1 MPAGLCRDCGAA
13 LPAPA
18 PVRCSAC
25 GSPRVVAHPELET
38 LPVAHIDCDAF
49 YAAIE
54 KRDDPSL
61 RDKAVI
67 VGGSRRG
74 VVLTACYNARI
85 HGVRSAM
92 PMFKALR
99 LCPHATIVRPNMA
112 KYAATGRTIRTMM
125 GELTPLVQPVSID
138 EAFLDLSGTQALHG
152 ATPAVTLAR
161 FAARIERE
169 IGITV
174 SVGLSHNKFLAK
186 LASDADKPRGFTV
199 IGRAD
204 ALAVLRPRPVGA
216 IWGVGAVSQVR
227 LAALGFATIGDIQD
241 CTEAEFARRIGSEG
255 SSLWRLAHGLDG
267 RPVRRER
274 VAKSVSA
281 ETTFGED
288 LASADELEPILFHL
302 CEKVALRLATGD
314 VAAGGFVLKLK
325 TRDFRLRT
333 RSRADPADAARHPPL
348 RGRPRP
354 ARPRD
359 RRHALSPHW
368 SRHLRPARR
377 CRRRPG
383 RSARRLAAAP
393 EGGGEGHR
401 RGAGE
406 VRQRSA
412 GARHHDGTPAAAAL
426 NACGKD
432 GGLARNR
439 TGVQG
444 FAVLCVTTPPR
455 GLVRTGGDPA
465 RGASSPRGP
474 AAATGKASSDT
485 HHPLCCGGRVGKQGR
500 GLL

>member
-18 PVRCSAC
+18 PVRCRAC

-204 ALAVLRPRPVGA
+204 AFAVLRPRPVGA
-216 IWGVGAVSQVR
+216 IWGVGAVSQAR

-314 VAAGGFVLKLK
+314 VAAGGVVLKLK

-333 RSRADPADAARHPPL
+333 RSRAPIPPTQLATRLFEAGRALLAPEIDGTRFRLIGLGTSDLRAAADADQADL
-348 RGRPRP
+348 LDVSLPRQK
-354 ARPRD
+354 
-359 RRHALSPHW
+359 
-368 SRHLRPARR
+368 
-377 CRRRPG
+377 
-383 RSARRLAAAP
+383 AAAK
-393 EGGGEGHR
+393 
-401 RGAGE
+401 AIDA
-406 VRQRSA
+406 VRAKFGSEA
-412 GARHHDGTPAAAAL
+412 
-426 NACGKD
+426 
-432 GGLARNR
+432 
-439 TGVQG
+439 
-444 FAVLCVTTPPR
+444 
-455 GLVRTGGDPA
+455 LVRGITM
-465 RGASSPRGP
+465 
-474 AAATGKASSDT
+474 
-485 HHPLCCGGRVGKQGR
+485 GRQPQR
-500 GLL
+500 R

>member
-18 PVRCSAC
+18 PVRCRTC
-25 GSPRVVAHPELET
+25 GSPRVVAHPEIET
-38 LPVAHIDCDAF
+38 LAVAHIDCDAF
-49 YAAIE
+49 YAAVE

-92 PMFKALR
+92 PMFKALK

-112 KYAATGRTIRTMM
+112 KYAATGRTIRAMM

-152 ATPAVTLAR
+152 ASPAVTLAR
-161 FAARIERE
+161 FAARVERE

-204 ALAVLRPRPVGA
+204 AIAVLRPRPVGA
-216 IWGVGAVSQVR
+216 IWGVGAVSQAR
-227 LAALGFATIGDIQD
+227 LAALGFTTIGDIQN

-255 SSLWRLAHGLDG
+255 SSLWRLAHGLDE
-267 RPVRRER
+267 RPVRPERE
-274 VAKSVSA
+274 AKSVSA

-302 CEKVALRLATGD
+302 CEKVALRLATGEI
-314 VAAGGFVLKLK
+314 AAGGVVLKLK

-333 RSRADPADAARHPPL
+333 RSRAPIPPTQL
-348 RGRPRP
+348 ATRLFEAGR
-354 ARPRD
+354 
-359 RRHALSPHW
+359 ALLAPEIDGTRFRLIGLGASD
-368 SRHLRPARR
+368 LRPAADADQADLLDASLPRQKAAAKAIDAVR
-377 CRRRPG
+377 AKFGSEALVRGITMGRRP
-383 RSARRLAAAP
+383 RR
-393 EGGGEGHR
+393 
-401 RGAGE
+401 
-406 VRQRSA
+406 
-412 GARHHDGTPAAAAL
+412 
-426 NACGKD
+426 
-432 GGLARNR
+432 
-439 TGVQG
+439 
-444 FAVLCVTTPPR
+444 
-455 GLVRTGGDPA
+455 
-465 RGASSPRGP
+465 
-474 AAATGKASSDT
+474 
-485 HHPLCCGGRVGKQGR
+485 
-500 GLL
+500 